1 MKNECCGITYV
12 NGELCCKKCGKPLK
26 KIDSAFTPYTL
37 TPDDSVIRDHTT
49 KLFPPIPEEI
59 LRPPKKGKT
68 DEKNNKEKQKKTGTE
83 EKSTAM
89 FILALVT
96 VVITVFGLFFMMY
109 FTYKYNVK
117 PTYNQYS
124 GEAEAG
130 FSAVEPDDDGG
141 VSVVEPDD
149 DGGFSAEKPDDKGGD
164 EE

>member
-37 TPDDSVIRDHTT
+37 TPDESAIRDHTT

-68 DEKNNKEKQKKTGTE
+68 TEKNSEEKQKKTGKE

-130 FSAVEPDDDGG
+130 FSAAEPDDGF
-141 VSVVEPDD
+141 SAVEPDD
-149 DGGFSAEKPDDKGGD
+149 DGGFSVEEPDNEGGD